1 MPKFYFTF
9 SDYEPFP
16 YQNGWVEVEAATWS
30 AAIATFNAKYP
41 NPNPHNKHIVN
52 CSCMYDETEFN
63 ATNMTKY
70 GNYGAYCHETLIADN
85 SKTGLFIFDDLIL
98 EITRKCNMKCDHC
111 LRGNAE
117 NINMTMKTIEPLL
130 SRTMQ
135 INTLTFTGGEPTLN
149 IPLMKKI
156 LNYCKAHTI
165 PVLNIYIVTNG
176 KVVSDNFLSTMID
189 WYAYCIESN
198 NGYMPDTAGLSL
210 SKDTYH
216 ENIPDENINK
226 LKAFTFFDESHYWD
240 FNKYPVL
247 GRGRGANIANNVN
260 RDIITSFSVL
270 PNDDGSIQIDN
281 DTYVSAKGDILADCD
296 LSYDTMPNYTLGN
309 TKNIDEFIKYLRTL

>member
-16 YQNGWVEVEAATWS
+16 YQNGWVEVEAATRS

-52 CSCMYDETEFN
+52 CSFIYDETEFN
-63 ATNMTKY
+63 ATNMAKY

-85 SKTGLFIFDDLIL
+85 SKTGLFIFDNLAL

-156 LNYCKAHTI
+156 LDYCKAHTI

-189 WYAYCIESN
+189 WYAYCTESN
-198 NGYMPDTAGLSL
+198 NGYIPDTTGLAL

-226 LKAFTFFDESHYWD
+226 LQAFTFFDEGHYCD

-260 RDIITSFSVL
+260 RDIVTSFSVL

-281 DTYVSAKGDILADCD
+281 VTYVSAKGDILADCD

>member
-9 SDYEPFP
+9 SEYESFP

-30 AAIATFNAKYP
+30 AAIATFNTKYP
-41 NPNPHNKHIVN
+41 NRRNENVVN
-52 CSCMYDETEFN
+52 CSGMYDEKEFN
-63 ATNMTKY
+63 ATDMAKY
-70 GNYGAYCHETLIADN
+70 RNYGAYCHETLIADN
-85 SKTGLFIFDDLIL
+85 SKTGIFVFDDLAL
-98 EITRKCNMKCDHC
+98 EITRKCNMKCNHC
-111 LRGNAE
+111 LRGDAE

-135 INTLTFTGGEPTLN
+135 INTLVFTGGEPTLN

-156 LNYCKAHTI
+156 LNYCKIHTI

-176 KVVSDNFLSTMID
+176 KVVSDNFLRTMID

-198 NGYMPDTAGLSL
+198 DGGMPDISGLSL
-210 SKDTYH
+210 SKDIYH
-216 ENIPDENINK
+216 EYIPEENINK
-226 LKAFTFFDESHYWD
+226 LKAFALFDEGHYRD

-247 GRGRGANIANNVN
+247 DRGRGANIANNIN
-260 RDIITSFSVL
+260 RSITAEFSVL
-270 PNDDGSIQIDN
+270 PNNDGSIQID
-281 DTYVSAKGDILADCD
+281 DVTYVSAKGDILADCD